1 MLMSQRL
8 IYLTQLHESSPD
20 DSFVLFALAKEY
32 EKTGDTDQAL
42 LFYEKLRIM
51 DPNYVVLY
59 YHLGKLYEL
68 CADPENAVAA
78 YRQGIEVARSA
89 GDRHAESELRGA
101 LLNWEDPE

>member
-1 MLMSQRL
+1 MSQRL
-8 IYLTQLHESSPD
+8 NYLTQLNESSPD

-32 EKTGDTDQAL
+32 EKTGDSDQAL
-42 LFYEKLRIM
+42 VFYEKLRVM
-51 DPNYVVLY
+51 DPGYVGLY

-68 CADPENAVAA
+68 KADPENAVTA